1 MNAIRVFF
9 DRRILVIL
17 LLGISSGF
25 PKGMIVSSLIA
36 WLTDEG
42 LSRTDVALF
51 GLVSLPYAFNFLWA
65 PLVDKMPLPWLS
77 RVLGRRRSWILLS
90 QVLLFALIMLL
101 AGVDA
106 STDLPTIALLCLI
119 IAFVSATQDVAI
131 DAYRIESVEKSIQG
145 AAASTSVVGWLL
157 GNMPLAG
164 VALFLTQFDLS
175 WNQIYWFM
183 SFGML
188 IGVVTILLAKEPKG
202 PEEDEETE
210 TSDGSKPVDIKA
222 WFIDAAVNPFVEFF
236 SRNGAQLAGAILIFI
251 FSFKLGEAFLGSMS
265 IRFYNEV
272 GFTWSEVFAYV
283 KSVGMI
289 SLAAGSLIGGAIS
302 IKLGSTKG
310 LFLSGLAMALTNLLY
325 AYLAVVGKVESVLVL
340 CVVLDNFTGGM
351 STVAF
356 VTYLSKLC
364 NVKYTATQYA
374 LFASLGNFSRTT
386 LAAGSG
392 FMVDKLGGNWS
403 IFFVLTALM
412 AIPGLALLLWVSKH
426 DKVNET

>member
-1 MNAIRVFF
+1 MNAISVFF

-65 PLVDKMPLPWLS
+65 PLVDKMPLPWLGKA
-77 RVLGRRRSWILLS
+77 LGRRRSWILLS
-90 QVLLFALIMLL
+90 QLLLFGLIMLL

-106 STDLPTIALLCLI
+106 SSNLPTIALVCVI

-131 DAYRIESVEKSIQG
+131 DAYRIESVERKIQG

-164 VALFLTQFDLS
+164 VALFLTQYDLS

-188 IGVVTILLAKEPKG
+188 IGVVTILFAKEPQL
-202 PEEDEETE
+202 PDS
-210 TSDGSKPVDIKA
+210 SDDNLSATPSKFDLKA

-236 SRNGAQLAGAILIFI
+236 SRNGMQLAGAILIFI

-272 GFTWSEVFAYV
+272 GFSWSEVFAYV
-283 KSVGMI
+283 KSVGMVA
-289 SLAAGSLIGGAIS
+289 LAAGSLIGGAIS

-325 AYLAVVGKVESVLVL
+325 AYLAAVGKVESVLVL

-392 FMVDKLGGNWS
+392 YMVDQLGGNWS
-403 IFFVLTALM
+403 IFFILTALM

-426 DKVNET
+426 DKVNS